1 MVGRRGL
8 FGVKVRGGSVS
19 LRVRGQSFRQSLARE
34 SSKQGKDFVHGTM
47 YNKRQFAGAKGAR
60 SWGAVDPVDCR
71 PRSVII

>member
-34 SSKQGKDFVHGTM
+34 SSKQGKDFVHEEM
-47 YNKRQFAGAKGAR
+47 YNKRQLVQREGSQIMGR
-60 SWGAVDPVDCR
+60 G
-71 PRSVII
+71 